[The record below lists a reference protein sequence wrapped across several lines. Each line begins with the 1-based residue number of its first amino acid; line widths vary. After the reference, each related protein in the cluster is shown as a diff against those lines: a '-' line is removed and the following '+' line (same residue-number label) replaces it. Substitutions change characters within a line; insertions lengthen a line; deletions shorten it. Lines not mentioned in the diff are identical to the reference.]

1 MFCKGFELMCENNH
15 VNKQYPRFSVLMSLY
30 RKEKPAFLREC
41 LESLIN
47 QTVLADEW
55 VIVKDGPLTVE
66 LEAVL
71 SEYEC
76 RYPNLIK
83 YVVFDKNQGL
93 GLALRAGVPACS
105 HELIARM
112 DTDDICIPERFEIQ
126 LQEFIGHPELDIC
139 GGHIKEFDISV
150 NNVISMRKVPLTND
164 EIVQYQKRRSAY
176 NHMTVMFRKSA
187 VLNAGNYEHAP
198 LMEDD
203 MLWTRMILA
212 GCKGKN
218 IDDYLVYVRTGINMI
233 ERRGGW
239 SYFVKYKRSR
249 KKVYLLG
256 LSSYWDYIYTIT
268 VQLIVALL
276 PAKIRKVLFIKILR

>member
-276 PAKIRKVLFIKILR
+276 PAKVRKVLFIKILR